1 MTETGAQLADVK
13 NVLKLQ
19 AQFEVARRTAP
30 EKYLTFTIIRRE
42 GRAMRHRTKRSNKAS
57 ISPPSVALRL
67 LLTVVASWFAQQA
80 VAQNYPNGLIRIIVP
95 YAAGGVTDSLARIVG
110 AQVAD
115 AVGRPVIIENR
126 PGASSMLGMQA
137 CANAKPDGYTICVA
151 VADSLSYNPQL
162 FASLPYDP
170 ETSFAP
176 VMRLAL
182 TNNLLVAKST
192 ASFNN
197 YKELVAY
204 ARANPG
210 KLNWATWGPA
220 TLPDLYLRW
229 VSMQAGVNI
238 QAIPYKGG
246 AAQANPA
253 VYSGEADVTYMG
265 FGTAAPQI
273 EAGAIKPLVAVGAKR
288 SAFMPE
294 LPCLGEEGGD
304 PGLQGYFGLFAPGGT
319 PQSIV
324 QQLNAMFT
332 QAIATPQ
339 VRDFYKNSTLIAEPN
354 TPDEFAAFARADREA
369 AAKVFKRMGITP
381 QAAPQ

>member
-1 MTETGAQLADVK
+1 
-13 NVLKLQ
+13 
-19 AQFEVARRTAP
+19 
-30 EKYLTFTIIRRE
+30 
-42 GRAMRHRTKRSNKAS
+42 
-57 ISPPSVALRL
+57 
-67 LLTVVASWFAQQA
+67 
-80 VAQNYPNGLIRIIVP
+80 
-95 YAAGGVTDSLARIVG
+95 
-110 AQVAD
+110 
-115 AVGRPVIIENR
+115 
-126 PGASSMLGMQA
+126 
-137 CANAKPDGYTICVA
+137 
-151 VADSLSYNPQL
+151 
-162 FASLPYDP
+162 
-170 ETSFAP
+170 
-176 VMRLAL
+176 MRLAL
-182 TNNLLVAKST
+182 TNNLLVANST
-192 ASFNN
+192 APFNN
-197 YKELVAY
+197 YKEFVAY
-204 ARANPG
+204 AKANPG

-229 VSMQAGVNI
+229 VSIQGGVNI

-253 VYSGEADVTYMG
+253 VYSGEADITYMG

-273 EAGAIKPLVAVGAKR
+273 EAGAIKPQVAVGAKR

-381 QAAPQ
+381 QVAPQ

>member
-1 MTETGAQLADVK
+1 MM
-13 NVLKLQ
+13 
-19 AQFEVARRTAP
+19 
-30 EKYLTFTIIRRE
+30 Y
-42 GRAMRHRTKRSNKAS
+42 RTKRSNKAS
-57 ISPPSVALRL
+57 IIAPSVALRL
-67 LLTVVASWFAQQA
+67 LLTVVAAWFTQQA

-95 YAAGGVTDSLARIVG
+95 YAAGGVTDSLARIVA
-110 AQVAD
+110 AQFAD
-115 AVGRPVIIENR
+115 AVGQPVVVENR

-170 ETSFAP
+170 EKSFAP
-176 VMRLAL
+176 VIRLAL
-182 TNNLLVAKST
+182 TNNLLVANST
-192 ASFNN
+192 SPFNN
-197 YKELVAY
+197 YKEFVAY

-229 VSMQAGVNI
+229 VSMQAGVKI

-253 VYSGEADVTYMG
+253 VYSGEADITYMG

-319 PQSIV
+319 PPSIV
-324 QQLNAMFT
+324 QQLNAIFT